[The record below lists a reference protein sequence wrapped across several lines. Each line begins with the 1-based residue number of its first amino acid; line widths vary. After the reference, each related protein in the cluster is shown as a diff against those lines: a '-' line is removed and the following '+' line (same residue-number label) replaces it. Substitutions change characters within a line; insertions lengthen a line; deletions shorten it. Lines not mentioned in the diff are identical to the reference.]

1 MRFGYRTGA
10 FISLMESRK
19 KIALGAVLVA
29 LALAIGWAWR
39 GGLHTAAYSGPHGA
53 QAAGDGADDA
63 QAASRPRPVARQNP
77 ARADFQT
84 AVWLLPLVDGL
95 ARRSA
100 AGDAQA
106 SYELSLI
113 YEECIGYFDP
123 AQGTVAPAVPREQR
137 SALYRS
143 GAWLATR
150 CEGLGSR
157 EDILASFRYRRLA
170 AEQGHLAALIIQLS
184 FAERLQGGE
193 RFSPEEQRSLIEV
206 ALARGDGQ
214 AYLALS
220 MALAYDPGGVGEALA
235 PYPAGN
241 EVAVAAWMMAA
252 CDAGVPCGANSA
264 LLHDLCGRSFMCSGQ
279 SVQAAVVQQ
288 LSAAERALARQQ
300 ADALAL
306 RARGLRGQH

>member
-1 MRFGYRTGA
+1 MRVGYRSGA
-10 FISLMESRK
+10 VISLMERRK
-19 KIALGAVLVA
+19 NVVVTAVLVA
-29 LALAIGWAWR
+29 LALAIGWTWR
-39 GGLHTAAYSGPHGA
+39 GGSHTAADSGPHDA

-63 QAASRPRPVARQNP
+63 QAAPRPRPVARQNP
-77 ARADFQT
+77 GLADFQT
-84 AVWLLPLVDGL
+84 AVWLLPLVDEL

-123 AQGTVAPAVPREQR
+123 AQGTVTTGVPPEQR
-137 SALYRS
+137 PALYRS

-150 CEGLGSR
+150 CEGIGGR
-157 EDILASFRYRRLA
+157 EDTLASFRYRRLA
-170 AEQGHLAALIIQLS
+170 AEQGHLAAQIIQLS
-184 FAERLQGGE
+184 FADRLQGAE
-193 RFSPEEQRSLIEV
+193 RLSPDEQRSLIEV

-220 MALAYDPGGVGEALA
+220 SALAYDPGGVGEALA

-252 CDAGVPCGANSA
+252 CDAGVPCGADSA
-264 LLHDLCGRSFMCSGQ
+264 LLHELCGRSIMCGGD

-306 RARGLRGQH
+306 RSRGLRGQH